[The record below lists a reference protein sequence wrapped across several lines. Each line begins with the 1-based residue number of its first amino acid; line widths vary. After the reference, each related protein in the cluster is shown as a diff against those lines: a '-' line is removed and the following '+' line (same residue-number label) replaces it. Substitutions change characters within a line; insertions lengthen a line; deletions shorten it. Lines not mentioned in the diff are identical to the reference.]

1 LCSANDSADK
11 KYVTADYHRI
21 EIYAF
26 YEKFIRRL
34 RDPYWKTYKHK
45 MRYKTQIRTLAL
57 ENFNTKYP
65 NSAAAA
71 CVL

>member
-1 LCSANDSADK
+1 LCSANDSVDK
-11 KYVTADYHRI
+11 NYVTADYHRI

-45 MRYKTQIRTLAL
+45 MRNKAQIRTLAL
-57 ENFNTKYP
+57 
-65 NSAAAA
+65 
-71 CVL
+71 